1 MWSIALT
8 REGRNGSVVLLE
20 SRHWYPYPVS
30 EKMALHARW
39 RLVELLQVLGQRN
52 TLNQPLLIIAVTT
65 AINMCARG
73 EVSLLL
79 WGN

>member
-20 SRHWYPYPVS
+20 SRHWYPYPVTVS

-39 RLVELLQVLGQRN
+39 RLVELLQVL
-52 TLNQPLLIIAVTT
+52 
-65 AINMCARG
+65 
-73 EVSLLL
+73 
-79 WGN
+79 

>member
-20 SRHWYPYPVS
+20 SRHWYPYQVTVS

-39 RLVELLQVLGQRN
+39 RLVELLQVL
-52 TLNQPLLIIAVTT
+52 
-65 AINMCARG
+65 
-73 EVSLLL
+73 
-79 WGN
+79 